1 MTNPESGSRSKER
14 QKTIAKGVFENVNT
28 NLIMKHFSPLI
39 VRKYN
44 IIKGWP
50 MYVGIICDCSLSD
63 LDRLINDT
71 MDILNEQNIL
81 EGELGNDIQ
90 TMRNITGIISE
101 AIQLH
106 YNTIKK
112 NSVEGIGIL
121 LYVDKCAIANMYGDM
136 MNHGQCRAEFYSI
149 LNMLPHI

>member
-1 MTNPESGSRSKER
+1 MTREEEMVAMPERVKAE
-14 QKTIAKGVFENVNT
+14 GVFKNVNT
-28 NLIMKHFSPLI
+28 NLTMKHFSPLLI
-39 VRKYN
+39 RKYN
-44 IIKGWP
+44 LVKGWP

-63 LDRLINDT
+63 LDDVINDAV
-71 MDILNEQNIL
+71 DEVDL

-90 TMRNITGIISE
+90 NMRNLTGVVSE
-101 AIQLH
+101 AIQNH
-106 YNTIKK
+106 YNNIKK

>member
-1 MTNPESGSRSKER
+1 MNPEEKGKLKER
-14 QKTIAKGVFENVNT
+14 VKAAGVFNNVNT
-28 NLIMKHFSPLI
+28 NLTMKHFSPLLI
-39 VRKYN
+39 RKYN

-63 LDRLINDT
+63 LDQVINDAVDVFT
-71 MDILNEQNIL
+71 
-81 EGELGNDIQ
+81 ELGTLDGEIGNDLQ
-90 TMRNITGIISE
+90 AMRNFTGIVSQF
-101 AIQLH
+101 IQDH